1 MTIQDRLQAHLRAL
15 LTHSFSVPR
24 LAIIAV
30 VCFLTICSLYAIL
43 PNRREVFTKDK
54 PHENL
59 PTVETSDIR
68 DYSKE
73 AYVTLLVP
81 ADPHPW
87 SQGKVDYYFENIK
100 IIAHRLF
107 RSGTTRD
114 PFNRSFIVLAG
125 PSVPEKQVE
134 ILESHGAIVR
144 RVPLIEPPSGTV
156 DMDRINPR
164 YKDQFT
170 KLHVWNLTEY
180 SRVAYFDA
188 DTLLIRPVHT
198 IFDTPTRMRGEEEWL
213 FAAVYDSGNSRQG
226 SHRNDPGPEDK
237 GGSNDNVFNAGV
249 FLLYPTA
256 SQFNYIFTILGDP
269 PKTDWTTFMEQDML
283 RWAYRDGGPYPWIR
297 LSHLYNTQWCK
308 SWDLDSA
315 FVLHDKLW
323 GPQSDEVLQRAWYQA
338 WGEMVGWEASRQPDG
353 LQRWRDAGDICG
365 HGN

>member
-1 MTIQDRLQAHLRAL
+1 MTTQDRLHAHLRAL
-15 LTHSFSVPR
+15 RTHSLTVPR
-24 LAIIAV
+24 LAIIGV

-43 PNRREVFTKDK
+43 PDRREVFTKDA

-59 PTVETSDIR
+59 PKVETSDIR

-81 ADPHPW
+81 GDPHPW
-87 SQGKVDYYFENIK
+87 SEGKVDYYFENIK

-107 RSGTTRD
+107 RNGTTRD
-114 PFNRSFIVLAG
+114 PFNRPFIVLTG

-144 RVPLIEPPSGTV
+144 RVPLIEPPLGTV

-170 KLHVWNLTEY
+170 KLHIWNLTEY

-198 IFDTPTRMRGEEEWL
+198 IFDTSTRPRGEEEWL

-226 SHRNDPGPEDK
+226 GHRNDPGPEDK
-237 GGSNDNVFNAGV
+237 GGWNDNVFNAGV

-256 SQFNYIFTILGDP
+256 SQFNYIFTILKDP

-308 SWDLDSA
+308 AWDLDSA

-323 GPQSDEVLQRAWYQA
+323 GPKSDEILQRAWYQA
-338 WGEMVGWEASRQPDG
+338 WGEMVGWEASRHADG

-365 HGN
+365 HRN